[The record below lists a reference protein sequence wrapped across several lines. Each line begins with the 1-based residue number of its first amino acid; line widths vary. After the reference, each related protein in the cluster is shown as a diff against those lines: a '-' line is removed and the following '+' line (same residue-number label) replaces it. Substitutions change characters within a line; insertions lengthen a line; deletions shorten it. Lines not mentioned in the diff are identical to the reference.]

1 MRPPSDGAKPPVSER
16 RTTADTGDIAE
27 LRRLL
32 RERDTR
38 IRKLRQRATALERRL
53 ARMENATGKAAPD
66 AIGAKASP
74 APFFI
79 VGQAKS
85 GTSWVMRLLDAH
97 PEVMARGEGRFFG
110 RSYKRPDVKRMES
123 ATLQP
128 SSLHRAFLDAEYLRA
143 WIERSVWTRDG
154 DAEAVLDELV
164 AVSTRHILRQALEG
178 TGKRLVGDK
187 TPFLS
192 EETIIELAWLA
203 DDAQVIH
210 VIRDGRD
217 VAVSAM
223 HHLWNHP
230 LDLGGG
236 LDLAPDEAKIRERY
250 RTDPKRFLEAGE
262 SIFTERRIVAL
273 AHSWQTNVSRAI
285 ANGRELLGDRYTEVR
300 FERLASHPIAET
312 QRLLGV
318 LGADAR
324 PGTAARCV
332 ELARFERFSGGRAVG
347 TEDSTAFTRKGIVGD
362 WKGVFTERDRRL
374 FEEEA
379 GELLAELGYA

>member
-1 MRPPSDGAKPPVSER
+1 MSER
-16 RTTADTGDIAE
+16 RATAGTANIAE

-32 RERDTR
+32 LERDIR
-38 IRKLRQRATALERRL
+38 IRKLRERVTALEKRL
-53 ARMENATGKAAPD
+53 ARAEKSVTGEAATD
-66 AIGAKASP
+66 AVGVEKGSP

-128 SSLHRAFLDAEYLRA
+128 SSLHRAFLDAGYLRA
-143 WIERSVWTRDG
+143 WIERSVWTREG
-154 DAEAVLDELV
+154 NAEAVLDELT
-164 AVSTRHILRQALEG
+164 AVSTQHILRRALEG
-178 TGKRLVGDK
+178 TEKRLVGDK

-192 EETIIELAWLA
+192 EETIVELAALT
-203 DDAQVIH
+203 DDAHVLH

-230 LDLGGG
+230 LDLGGRF
-236 LDLAPDEAKIRERY
+236 DLAPDEMTIRERY
-250 RTDPKRFLEAGE
+250 RADPQRFLESGE
-262 SIFTERRIVAL
+262 SIFTEQRIVAL
-273 AHSWQTNVSRAI
+273 AHSWQTNVSRTI
-285 ANGRELLGDRYTEVR
+285 ANGRKLLGDHYTEVR

-318 LGADAR
+318 LGADFR
-324 PGTAARCV
+324 PSLVARCV
-332 ELARFERFSGGRAVG
+332 EQAKFERFSGGRAVG
-347 TEDSTAFTRKGIVGD
+347 TEDSTAFVRKGIVGD
-362 WKGVFTERDRRL
+362 WKGVFTERDHGL

-379 GELLAELGYA
+379 GELLAELGYAQ

>member
-1 MRPPSDGAKPPVSER
+1 VAER
-16 RTTADTGDIAE
+16 RTTAGTGDIAE

-32 RERDTR
+32 LERDIR
-38 IRKLRQRATALERRL
+38 IRNLRRRTAALEKRLERAESATAK
-53 ARMENATGKAAPD
+53 AATGAVGEKGP
-66 AIGAKASP
+66 P

-97 PEVMARGEGRFFG
+97 PEVIARGEGRFFG
-110 RSYKRPDVKRMES
+110 RSYKRPDVKRMDS

-128 SSLHRAFLDAEYLRA
+128 SSLYRAFLDDEYLRA

-154 DAEAVLDELV
+154 DTRALLDELV
-164 AVSTRHILRQALEG
+164 AVTTRHILSRALEG

-192 EETIIELAWLA
+192 EETIVELASLTEEG
-203 DDAQVIH
+203 QVLH
-210 VIRDGRD
+210 AIRDGRD

-236 LDLAPDEAKIRERY
+236 LDLTPDEMEIRERY
-250 RTDPKRFLEAGE
+250 RTDPSGFLESGE

-273 AHSWQTNVSRAI
+273 AHAWQTNVSRAM
-285 ANGRELLGDRYTEVR
+285 ANGRELLDDRYTEVR
-300 FERLASHPIAET
+300 FERLVSDPIAET
-312 QRLLGV
+312 QRMLDA

-324 PGTAARCV
+324 PGVVARCV
-332 ELARFERFSGGRAVG
+332 ERAKFERFSGGRAVG
-347 TEDSTAFTRKGIVGD
+347 TEDSTAFARKGVVGD
-362 WKGVFTERDRRL
+362 WEHVFTDRDRTL

-379 GELLAELGYA
+379 GELLAELGYAE